1 MKYIYNKIEK
11 IDFIVVIVIMF
22 LVMNKMF
29 FIYLILKIEKMF
41 NFSCKLILWYG
52 KLDICVFEIKLL
64 F

>member
-11 IDFIVVIVIMF
+11 IDFIVEIVIMF

-41 NFSCKLILWYG
+41 NFSCKLIL
-52 KLDICVFEIKLL
+52 
-64 F
+64 